1 MTPEDIHLLWGQ
13 KSCFFLFWFTFYRD
27 LPDDGRYLP
36 DNKRHLCVR
45 FHANMPKVFFKKN
58 SKHFYN
64 LQKPTPHEYPFFIYI
79 YISLSLC
86 VLLTSFISLS
96 LSIAISFLNV
106 SVYAYRIP
114 SIAFAPI
121 AIFPLQ
127 GLGGEE
133 KKKKYQFDQITPAF
147 I

>member
-1 MTPEDIHLLWGQ
+1 MSIP
-13 KSCFFLFWFTFYRD
+13 S
-27 LPDDGRYLP
+27 
-36 DNKRHLCVR
+36 V
-45 FHANMPKVFFKKN
+45 
-58 SKHFYN
+58 
-64 LQKPTPHEYPFFIYI
+64 YI
-79 YISLSLC
+79 YISLSLS
-86 VLLTSFISLS
+86 VIDFFYLSLSLS